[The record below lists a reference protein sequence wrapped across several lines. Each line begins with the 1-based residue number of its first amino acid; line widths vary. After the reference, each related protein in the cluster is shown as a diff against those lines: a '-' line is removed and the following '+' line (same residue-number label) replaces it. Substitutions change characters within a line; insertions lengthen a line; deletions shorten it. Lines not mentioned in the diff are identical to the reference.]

1 MHISEIRDWRDYEL
15 VDSGGFSK
23 LERFGEYI
31 VWRPEP
37 QAIWKPALDSSEWER
52 LHHARFA
59 REKPETGSERGNWI
73 LKKGSPEQWFIQ
85 YSSGELKF
93 RLRVGLTSSGHVGVF
108 PEQSNNWNYIFHHL
122 RQFKVS
128 KPQVLNLFA
137 YTGGATLAALA
148 GGATVVHVD
157 SVRSV
162 LTWSRNNMEASGLEG
177 VRWLAEDALRFTH
190 REVRRGSKYH
200 AIILDPPA
208 YGRGAGGE
216 KWILEDSLGEL
227 LDLCQHLL
235 VDQPSMIVLNLYS
248 MGFSSL
254 VAANLVQ
261 PIAGNST
268 TVEYGE
274 LTVSDRGGRQLPLG
288 VVARFIRM

>member
-261 PIAGNST
+261 PIAGNNT